1 MNMKKSVLLLAVL
14 VACGGHKSE
23 PQDPSGP
30 SVMGVQ
36 DTGDPND
43 HSGTMVPPE
52 KMDEIQN
59 DLKRKQVIIS
69 RCLANAVE
77 AGDAKKNT
85 RGKVTVELVVSTSG
99 HAQDV
104 KVVKTDF
111 QTSSI
116 GDCVKKHVEEIEF
129 PQIPR
134 QYPTS
139 YTYAMEAD

>member
-1 MNMKKSVLLLAVL
+1 MTMKKILLVAVL
-14 VACGGHKSE
+14 VGCGGHKSQ
-23 PQDPSGP
+23 PQDPNGP

-43 HSGTMVPPE
+43 HSGNMVPPE

-59 DLKRKQVIIS
+59 DLKRKQQIIS

-77 AGDAKKNT
+77 AGDVKKNT
-85 RGKVTVELVVSTSG
+85 HGKVAVELVVSTSG
-99 HAQDV
+99 QAQNV
-104 KVVKTDF
+104 KVIKTDF
-111 QTSSI
+111 QAASVN
-116 GDCVKKHVEEIEF
+116 DCVKKHVESIEF
-129 PQIPR
+129 PQIPK